1 MWLYRNRMSR
11 LGFLNNHPT
20 PGSGRAKNETM
31 KIELDLQPVP
41 KELPKCEVIAW
52 NGSEWLVG
60 YFGEDHLGR
69 VFVENEYEALFNIK
83 RFAPLPTIYEDGNE
97 IL

>member
-1 MWLYRNRMSR
+1 
-11 LGFLNNHPT
+11 
-20 PGSGRAKNETM
+20 M

-41 KELPKCEVIAW
+41 KDLPKSEVIAW

-60 YFGEDHLGR
+60 YFGEDQLGR

-83 RFAPLPTIYEDGNE
+83 RFAPLPTIYEDDSKA
-97 IL
+97 L